1 MAKYQYKGRSK
12 IVSEVPKRKTSPN
25 NYLIDKCSFIIMAAY
40 PIAGVR
46 KLGCPLIN
54 EHYEDQ
60 VLDLHLDL
68 INSVCRSPHIMV
80 VGGFDVK
87 KMFKYKRRNEFQII
101 ENTIFEFTNS
111 SEDLRIGL
119 NAIPRN
125 YTVVLDGAFLP
136 SIETYNLLLKNLNTS
151 KIIYSNRESQCV
163 GVNITT
169 ENIVNFFGYK
179 CEHKTK
185 GAYYL
190 NLEDFDKIRKRTIGS
205 SFNKNRFDYEML
217 EELKMSAVEDKSKSL
232 RLDENYDINDQ

>member
-12 IVSEVPKRKTSPN
+12 IVSEVPKRKTSSTN
-25 NYLIDKCSFIIMAAY
+25 IIIDKCSFIIIASY

-54 EHYEDQ
+54 EHYDEQ

-68 INSVCRSPHIMV
+68 INSICRCPNIMIV
-80 VGGFDVK
+80 AGFDVK
-87 KMFKYKRRNEFQII
+87 KLFKYKRRNEFQII

-119 NAIPRN
+119 NSIARD

-136 SIETYNLLLKNLNTS
+136 SVETYKLLLTDLNTS
-151 KIIYSNRESQCV
+151 KIIYSKRESQCV
-163 GVNITT
+163 GVNITE
-169 ENIVNFFGYK
+169 ENIVNYFGYK
-179 CEHKTK
+179 CENKTK

-190 NLEDFDKIRKRTIGS
+190 SMEDFDKIRKRTFGS

-217 EELKMSAVEDKSKSL
+217 EELKMTAIEDKSKSM
-232 RLDENYDINDQ
+232 RLDENYDIND